1 MKTNPAYNAEVSI
14 VEVNGR
20 KISLTIKIKILWV
33 HHEEKHQSP
42 ITSSMSRVLPHG
54 EVHPGKKKK
63 HTQIIDSEIGLCSAN
78 LVI

>member
-54 EVHPGKKKK
+54 EVHPGKKKT
-63 HTQIIDSEIGLCSAN
+63 HTDH
-78 LVI
+78 